1 MTIDLHFHLL
11 PGLDDGPATT
21 DAAVELA
28 RAAVAA
34 GTDTI
39 VATPHVSWRYPND
52 ARTIRQAAESLRTR
66 LRDLDTSLEL
76 LSGAEIAMT
85 RVGDLTPAELAEL
98 AIDRGPWLLLEP
110 PFTASW
116 AGLDNIVQRLQ
127 LSGHRILLA
136 HPERCLA
143 FRRDPRALEALVD
156 EGVLTSITA
165 GSLVGDFGEEIRVF
179 SLALVR
185 DGLAHSVASD
195 SHDLHKRPP
204 EIVAKLSE
212 AGLKALADW
221 LTDGVPRAILANTEI
236 PPRPSVPTVL
246 APARPRTRRGLHVRR
261 FRRAS

>member
-11 PGLDDGPATT
+11 PGLDDGPETT
-21 DAAVELA
+21 DAAVALA

-34 GTDTI
+34 GTETI

-52 ARTIRQAAESLRTR
+52 AGTIQRATDTLRAR
-66 LRDLDTSLEL
+66 LLDTDTQVRLIG
-76 LSGAEIAMT
+76 GAEIAMT
-85 RVGDLTPAELAEL
+85 RVGDIDAGELAEL
-98 AIDRGPWLLLEP
+98 AIGDGPWLLLEP

-116 AGLDNIVQRLQ
+116 AGLDNVVQRLH
-127 LSGHRILLA
+127 LAGHRILLA

-143 FRRDPRALEALVD
+143 FRRNPSALEALVQ

-179 SLALVR
+179 ALGLVR

-195 SHDLHKRPP
+195 SHDLLKRPP
-204 EIVAKLSE
+204 EILEKLHD
-212 AGLKALADW
+212 AGLDALADW
-221 LTDGVPRAILANTEI
+221 LVVAVPGAILNGTEI
-236 PPRPSVPTVL
+236 PPRPSVSSAELPM
-246 APARPRTRRGLHVRR
+246 RTRANWRER